1 MTAEAEKLIKQAQRL
16 EKKAH
21 DIRDMISGLRLM
33 VKSDEEQAAEL
44 RKKARKLKEEFL
56 LPALVEAAQAREG
69 GMSFAKIASIYGVKE
84 YRLRKYIRK
93 ERYREFREQRDAEMR
108 LGVHGGRRGLA
119 AHKASHAQALLG
131 QQAKAAHAAE
141 KRKMTAQ
148 YLYTCSKAIS
158 QAQGERN
165 ESGRN

>member
-33 VKSDEEQAAEL
+33 VKSDEAQAADL
-44 RKKARKLKEEFL
+44 RKKARKLKEDFL
-56 LPALVEAAQAREG
+56 RPALAEAALARED

-84 YRLRKYIRK
+84 HRLKNYIRK
-93 ERYREFREQRDAEMR
+93 EKYRALREQQDAEIKHQEM
-108 LGVHGGRRGLA
+108 LDK
-119 AHKASHAQALLG
+119 HKENHTQALLD
-131 QQAKAAHAAE
+131 QQAKAARAFE
-141 KRKMTAQ
+141 RRQLTRQ

-158 QAQGERN
+158 EAQGEKN
-165 ESGRN
+165 D

>member
-21 DIRDMISGLRLM
+21 DIRDIISGLRLIL
-33 VKSDEEQAAEL
+33 KSDEAQAAEL

-56 LPALVEAAQAREG
+56 LPALVEAAQARED

-84 YRLRKYIRK
+84 HRLKNHIRK
-93 ERYREFREQRDAEMR
+93 EKYRAFREQRDAEIKRQQM
-108 LGVHGGRRGLA
+108 LDK
-119 AHKASHAQALLG
+119 HKAIHTQALLG
-131 QQAKAAHAAE
+131 QQEKTAHIFE
-141 KRKMTAQ
+141 KRQLTRQ

-158 QAQGERN
+158 EAQGERN
-165 ESGRN
+165 D